1 MATIEIR
8 DVLDNETGKT
18 IFPRTHVDA
27 VIGLKDFSFFEER
40 VDPNDATKKY
50 IQLKEE
56 YTGLASLGWMAA
68 GGIGRGGGGGGGL
81 ISSVYGKNELG
92 SVYSGV
98 PTDEDLTKTFS
109 AYAIDYI
116 YKSTLQ
122 SITTAQDGKLNFNFR
137 SGDTIVVDLN
147 HTHPDLSA
155 AIASIHSLELVVV
168 QSLPTASASTME
180 KIYLVPSPNPVTQNI
195 KDEYITV
202 RSGSEGSYTYSW
214 EQIGTTA
221 VDLSGYV
228 QKTQK
233 VNGHALSGD
242 VTVTKSDIGLGNV
255 ENTKLSTW
263 AGTTNV
269 TTLGTITTGTWNA
282 SIIGVT
288 KGGTGLTSI
297 AQGEM
302 LYGSAQNT
310 IGKVSANGTATKM
323 FLSQT
328 GSNAPAWGTISY
340 NDLPALYARGTQILS
355 GASTG
360 LLYGVSGLSYNYSD
374 FSGTDYSLISWNGN
388 NGSWD
393 LAGNLSLQSAKHISI
408 GPVTIS
414 YDSTNHGLHISGTYT
429 DNNETK
435 NLGFYCDGW
444 VAAGGIGQ
452 GGGQGIEYSPGTG
465 LSLTGTEFSLKVA
478 SNGEIGGVRTGYTTD
493 GTNRNYAV
501 LLDSNNKAYVN
512 VPWTGGSGGGTLSS
526 VGLSMPQGFS
536 VSGSPLT
543 ADGTITVS
551 FDTGYS
557 LPTTAKQSEWDAK
570 QNALSWGT
578 YNDTAKTVALTLGG
592 TQYILCVN
600 GYSAGGGISSESDP
614 VFSNS
619 AAYNI
624 TSTDIA
630 NWNGKANKVS
640 NATNGNFAALDSNG
654 NLTDSG
660 HKHSDYL
667 TSHQSVSLA
676 SGTNNGTLKLTVG
689 SAVTDNIAVK
699 GLGSLAYK
707 SSLSASDIP
716 DLSGT
721 YLTSHQTIYTLTLSA
736 GTFSSGTW
744 NPATAAGSV
753 SIPTTLDHIGE
764 GTTRKLSDYVTLE
777 TAQTISGAKTFSA
790 DLTLGGNLALA
801 SNKHIDLG
809 PIRIEYDATNKALHI
824 TKKDSNDTETY
835 GLYADGFV
843 AAGGVQQ
850 TS

>member
-1 MATIEIR
+1 MPSVEIR
-8 DVLDNETGKT
+8 DILDNETGER
-18 IFPRTHVDA
+18 IFPRTHVAA
-27 VIGLKDFSFFEER
+27 VIGLSDSSFFEEKE
-40 VDPNDATKKY
+40 DPQDNTKKY

-68 GGIGRGGGGGGGL
+68 GGIGRGGGGGGGGL
-81 ISSVYGKNELG
+81 ISSVYGKNDLG
-92 SVYSGV
+92 SVYTGV
-98 PTDEDLTKTFS
+98 STDEDLTKTFS

-180 KIYLVPSPNPVTQNI
+180 KIYLVPSPNPVTQNV

-263 AGTTNV
+263 AGTINV

-282 SIIGVT
+282 STIGVT

-360 LLYGVSGLSYNYSD
+360 LLYGVSGISYNYSD

-393 LAGNLSLQSAKHISI
+393 LAGNLSLSSAKHISI

-414 YDSTNHGLHISGTYT
+414 YDSENHGLHVSGTYT
-429 DNNETK
+429 DGNETL
-435 NLGFYCDGW
+435 NIGLYCDGW
-444 VAAGGIGQ
+444 VASGGIGSGN
-452 GGGQGIEYSPGTG
+452 GGAVEYSPGTG
-465 LSLTGTEFSLKVA
+465 LSLSGTEFSLKVA

-512 VPWTGGSGGGTLSS
+512 VPWTDNGSYTLPSATALALGGIKVGSVINTPTIESISSTSGRYYYVQVDSNGLAFVNVPWVAGQAVGTLSS
-526 VGLSMPQGFS
+526 VGLSMPAGFS
-536 VSGSPLT
+536 VSNTPLT
-543 ADGTITVS
+543 ADGTITVAFES
-551 FDTGYS
+551 GYS
-557 LPTTAKQSEWDAK
+557 LLSSTKATEWDAK
-570 QNALSWGT
+570 
-578 YNDTAKTVALTLGG
+578 
-592 TQYILCVN
+592 
-600 GYSAGGGISSESDP
+600 YSKPAGGIPASDLASGVIP
-614 VFSNS
+614 DL
-619 AAYNI
+619 
-624 TSTDIA
+624 T
-630 NWNGKANKVS
+630 GKADKVS
-640 NATNGNFAALDSNG
+640 GATNGNFAALNASG
-654 NLTDSG
+654 NIVDSG

-667 TSHQSVSLA
+667 TSHQA
-676 SGTNNGTLKLTVG
+676 
-689 SAVTDNIAVK
+689 
-699 GLGSLAYK
+699 
-707 SSLSASDIP
+707 
-716 DLSGT
+716 
-721 YLTSHQTIYTLTLSA
+721 IYTLTLSA

-764 GTTRKLSDYVTLE
+764 GTTRKLSDYVTLA
-777 TAQTISGAKTFSA
+777 TTQTISGAKTFSA
-790 DLTLGGNLALA
+790 DLTLGGNLAMA
-801 SNKHIDLG
+801 YNKHIDLG
-809 PIRIEYDATNKALHI
+809 PVRIEYDATNKALHI
-824 TKKDSNDTETY
+824 TKADANDTNDY
-835 GLYADGFV
+835 GIYADGFI
-843 AAGGVQQ
+843 AAGGVGQ